1 MDIFSPDEPKS
12 KPDFRSD
19 IAPLADRMR
28 PQTFDEFVG
37 QDKIVG
43 PGTPLRKAIESDNVT
58 SMIFWGPPG
67 TGKTTLA
74 ELIARSTRGQF
85 VPFSAVSSGIKEVKE
100 IISKAGNY
108 YQLSGR
114 RTYIFIDE
122 IHRFNKAQQ
131 DAFLPYV
138 EKGDIILIGA
148 TTENPSFEVISA
160 LMSRMRVYVLERLSE
175 EAVKAIVRR
184 TLSDTERGL
193 GKMNLSLAEGALEY
207 IGAAADGDA
216 RRGLTLLE
224 ATASYLG
231 AEKVITVKDLQEVHQ
246 KGMALYD
253 KDGEEHY
260 NLISALHKSLRGGDP
275 DASLYWLARM
285 LDGGEHPLYIVRRL
299 VRFAS
304 EDVGLADSYA
314 LTLALSARDAYH
326 FLGSPEGELAI
337 AQLVIYLACAP
348 KSNAAYTAFD
358 KAVEDAKEKGSL
370 PVPLHIRNAPT
381 SLMKALDYG
390 KGYKYPHEYEDGLTD
405 QQYFPDELAGTEYYH
420 PKEAGREAKLAEYLR
435 KYKEYRKKLMEQSK
449 SDEQDSQ
456 GGKPKREA

>member
-1 MDIFSPDEPKS
+1 MDFFDANKPQPKEHS
-12 KPDFRSD
+12 RSD

-43 PGTPLRKAIESDNVT
+43 PGTPLRKAIESDKVA

-67 TGKTTLA
+67 SGKTTLA
-74 ELIARSTRGQF
+74 ALIAKSTKGQF
-85 VPFSAVSSGIKEVKE
+85 VPFSAVTSGIKEVKQ

-114 RTYIFIDE
+114 RTYVFIDE

-148 TTENPSFEVISA
+148 TTENPSFEVISP
-160 LMSRMRVYVLERLSE
+160 LLSRAKVYVLERLSE
-175 EAVKAIVRR
+175 ESIKSIVSRA
-184 TLSDTERGL
+184 LHDEQRGL
-193 GKMNLSLAEGALEY
+193 GKMNLKLAEGALEF
-207 IGAAADGDA
+207 IAAAADGDA
-216 RRGLTLLE
+216 RRGLSLLE

-231 AEKVITVKDLQEVHQ
+231 PDSVVTVEHLQEVHQ

-253 KDGEEHY
+253 KAGEEHY

-285 LDGGEHPLYIVRRL
+285 LDGGDDPLYIVRRL

-304 EDVGLADSYA
+304 EDVGLADPYA
-314 LTLALSARDAYH
+314 LTLAVSTRDAYH

-348 KSNAAYTAFD
+348 KSNAAYTAFEKAQADAD
-358 KAVEDAKEKGSL
+358 KKGSL

-390 KGYKYPHEYEDGLTD
+390 KGYKYPHEYEDALTD
-405 QQYFPDELAGTEYYH
+405 QQYFPDELAGTEYYY
-420 PKEAGREAKLAEYLR
+420 PKEVGREAKLAEYLK
-435 KYKEYRKKLMEQSK
+435 KYKDYRRKVKGELKNGKSSSK
-449 SDEQDSQ
+449 
-456 GGKPKREA
+456 

>member
-1 MDIFSPDEPKS
+1 MDFFDPDEPKS
-12 KPDFRSD
+12 KSDFRSD

-43 PGTPLRKAIESDNVT
+43 PGTPLRKAIADDKVS

-85 VPFSAVSSGIKEVKE
+85 IPFSAVASGIKEVKE
-100 IISKAGNY
+100 VISKAGNY

-175 EAVKAIVRR
+175 EAIRMIAERA
-184 TLSDTERGL
+184 LSDAERGL
-193 GKMNLSLAEGALEY
+193 GKMSLSLAEGALGY

-231 AEKVITVKDLQEVHQ
+231 AGKVITVKDLQEVHQ

-304 EDVGLADSYA
+304 EDVGLADPYA
-314 LTLALSARDAYH
+314 LTLAVSARDAYH

-348 KSNAAYTAFD
+348 KSNAAYAAFD
-358 KAVEDAKEKGSL
+358 KALADAKEKGSL
-370 PVPLHIRNAPT
+370 GVPLHIRNAPT
-381 SLMKALDYG
+381 SLMKALNYG
-390 KGYKYPHEYEDGLTD
+390 KGYKYPHEYEDALTD

-420 PKEAGREAKLAEYLR
+420 PKETGREAKLAEYLK
-435 KYKEYRKKLMEQSK
+435 KYKEYRRKVMGK
-449 SDEQDSQ
+449 SPGSGAGSQ
-456 GGKPKREA
+456 REK

>member
-1 MDIFSPDEPKS
+1 L
-12 KPDFRSD
+12 D

-28 PQTFDEFVG
+28 PRTFDEFVG

-175 EAVKAIVRR
+175 EAVKAIVTRA
-184 TLSDTERGL
+184 LSDTERGL

-207 IGAAADGDA
+207 VGAAADGDA

-231 AEKVITVKDLQEVHQ
+231 AEKAITVKDLQEVHQ

-304 EDVGLADSYA
+304 EDVGLADPYA
-314 LTLALSARDAYH
+314 LTLALNARDAYH

-358 KAVEDAKEKGSL
+358 KALEDAKEKGSL

-390 KGYKYPHEYEDGLTD
+390 KGYKYPHEYEEALTD

-420 PKEAGREAKLAEYLR
+420 PKEVGREAKLVEYLK
-435 KYKEYRKKLMEQSK
+435 KYKEYRKKLVQ
-449 SDEQDSQ
+449 Q
-456 GGKPKREA
+456 PKK

>member
-1 MDIFSPDEPKS
+1 
-12 KPDFRSD
+12 
-19 IAPLADRMR
+19 MR

-43 PGTPLRKAIESDNVT
+43 PGTPLRKAIESDKVT

-85 VPFSAVSSGIKEVKE
+85 IPFSAVSSGIKEVKG

-175 EAVKAIVRR
+175 EAVKTIVGRA
-184 TLSDTERGL
+184 LKDNERGL
-193 GKMNLSLAEGALEY
+193 GKINLSLAEGALEY

-231 AEKVITVKDLQEVHQ
+231 ADKVITVKDLQEVHQ
-246 KGMALYD
+246 KGMSVYD
-253 KDGEEHY
+253 KAGEEHY

-299 VRFAS
+299 IRFAS
-304 EDVGLADSYA
+304 EDVGLADPYA
-314 LTLALSARDAYH
+314 LTLAISARDAYH

-348 KSNAAYTAFD
+348 KSNAAYTAFG
-358 KAVEDAKEKGSL
+358 KAQEDAQKKGSL

-390 KGYKYPHEYEDGLTD
+390 KGYKYAHKYEDALTD

-420 PKEAGREAKLAEYLR
+420 PKEAGREAKLEEYLK
-435 KYKEYRKKLMEQSK
+435 KYKEYRKKSTK
-449 SDEQDSQ
+449 
-456 GGKPKREA
+456 